1 MKKIWNEVRYLLY
14 LILAS
19 FHMSLWAKKNMP
31 HSCIDSRCYAESN
44 LLNKCM
50 CHSIVPWWI
59 ILKINK
65 FSFWLIMAKY
75 ILNMN
80 LLLRFSIIKLY
91 LLPLIY
97 ELGIWISFHYYVY
110 SFLKSLSGMVSWFIV
125 VNFSQGSHQCG
136 AARAVHPGPWGQPVH
151 ESVCVQE
158 SQWKLRKLLLLRSLL
173 EHEISQ
179 LCHRAHHQGNNSDA
193 I

>member
-1 MKKIWNEVRYLLY
+1 MQRVIFWINACSIQLTFGELYKKSTIFFLVNNGKVYILDMN
-14 LILAS
+14 LILT
-19 FHMSLWAKKNMP
+19 
-31 HSCIDSRCYAESN
+31 C
-44 LLNKCM
+44 
-50 CHSIVPWWI
+50 
-59 ILKINK
+59 
-65 FSFWLIMAKY
+65 
-75 ILNMN
+75 
-80 LLLRFSIIKLY
+80 SIIRLY

-97 ELGIWISFHYYVY
+97 ELGIWISMHYYVY
-110 SFLKSLSGMVSWFIV
+110 LFLKSLSGMVSWFIV

-136 AARAVHPGPWGQPVH
+136 AARAVHPGPGGQPVH

-173 EHEISQ
+173 EHQISQ